1 LEPVGPCMSS
11 IVDPIEKWNLNCSHT
26 SAIEELD
33 LSSFQLRCGENFQL
47 IAFAMEI
54 ALEIFQLP
62 PPMAVGNIPP
72 QMFAMEIV

>member
-1 LEPVGPCMSS
+1 M
-11 IVDPIEKWNLNCSHT
+11 DPIEKWILNCSHT

-54 ALEIFQLP
+54 AVEIFQLLP
-62 PPMAVGNIPP
+62 QWQFGNIPS
-72 QMFAMEIV
+72 QIFAVEIV